1 MKHIHTKVAIK
12 NIASQHNVTAQDA
25 ENVITSVFEWLR
37 YVISEETDRD
47 EGYFPTI
54 RIPGFATFYVPKPVQ
69 EKWKEIN
76 DKKNIEDESDRI

>member
-1 MKHIHTKVAIK
+1 MKHIHTKVANK

-76 DKKNIEDESDRI
+76 DKKNIEDESI

>member
-1 MKHIHTKVAIK
+1 MKHVHTRVAIK
-12 NIASQHNVTAQDA
+12 NIAAQHNVTAQDA
-25 ENVITSVFEWLR
+25 ENVINCVFEWLR

-76 DKKNIEDESDRI
+76 NNKNIENESI